1 MSGEAAPLGGF
12 SGSAFSMTQSSSRDT
27 QALAPGVSVVRS
39 REAFDALAPAWQA
52 LERQAPGAI
61 FFQSMAWCR
70 AVFDLEAARGN
81 SRFEPVIAVLSEG
94 DTVKAVLPL
103 ERVKTLMRR
112 VLVPFGHAFAQ
123 YSDFVVAPGLDPA
136 ATLAMLVAA
145 AAAAA
150 PADMLSF
157 LKVRKGSALAE
168 GMPQENLVTG
178 TPQGAPYVA
187 LDAFPD
193 YPAYFQTIKSKT
205 RKNMRNARNR
215 LEREGPVV
223 HQVAADRDGILGV
236 IERTYA
242 GRAER
247 LKEQGLTS
255 RAFADEGFHEFCR
268 RLPDAPDIDILA
280 CSLLHNGQ
288 PVAEQWGFVHNQRY
302 YAFVAARDF
311 GNSDESP
318 GKLHLGEVIRAC
330 SDRGLKGADLLV
342 PVMPY
347 KLTWATQVVEVT
359 DHALPLTWRGRL
371 LTRLWDQG
379 LRPRLKQAV
388 MASPKGLRSLVMR
401 ALGRG

>member
-1 MSGEAAPLGGF
+1 MTGEAAPLGNF
-12 SGSAFSMTQSSSRDT
+12 PGSAFPFEAARAADVET
-27 QALAPGVSVVRS
+27 LAPGVSVVRT

-52 LERQAPGAI
+52 LERQARGAV

-70 AVFDLEAARGN
+70 AVFDHEAARGN
-81 SRFEPVIAVLSEG
+81 NRFEPVIAVLSEG
-94 DTVKAVLPL
+94 ETVKAVLPL
-103 ERVKTLMRR
+103 ERVRTLMRR

-123 YSDFVVAPGLDPA
+123 YSDFLVAPGLDPTA
-136 ATLAMLVAA
+136 ALAVLVAA

-150 PADMLSF
+150 PSDMLSF
-157 LKVRKGSALAE
+157 LKVRKGSALDE
-168 GMPQENLVTG
+168 GMPADNLVTG
-178 TPQGAPYVA
+178 TAQGAPYVA

-223 HQVAADRDGILGV
+223 HRVADGRDEILGV

-247 LKEQGLTS
+247 LKDQGLTS
-255 RAFADEGFHEFCR
+255 RAFADDGFHAFCQ
-268 RLPDAPDIDILA
+268 RLPTAPDIDILA
-280 CSLLHNGQ
+280 TSLLHNDQ

-318 GKLHLGEVIRAC
+318 GKLHLGEVIHAC
-330 SDRGLKGADLLV
+330 ADRGLKGADLLV

-347 KLTWATQVVEVT
+347 KLTWATEVVEVS
-359 DHALPLTWRGRL
+359 DHALPLSWRGRL

-379 LRPRLKQAV
+379 LRPRLKRAV
-388 MASPKGLRSLVMR
+388 MASPKGLRAIIMR